1 MLCAAPAIGGNSLGD
16 TLFLTWRHFRSPDNR
31 RSDMT
36 NSTWRFG
43 FPLAIAFVT
52 VSAAAVAQQSNQ
64 TPDGKIEAG
73 KVQQT
78 MVRLS
83 DTGTPIERFQVDRT
97 VSYADLDLA
106 TTSGATELIRRVT
119 EVAKE
124 ACEQV
129 HNADPVDL
137 SGMDDASCVSTATD
151 GPLKQAKAAIE
162 RRRKSTEPFALP
174 N

>member
-1 MLCAAPAIGGNSLGD
+1 MP
-16 TLFLTWRHFRSPDNR
+16 
-31 RSDMT
+31 
-36 NSTWRFG
+36 NSTLRFG
-43 FPLAIAFVT
+43 FPLAIALAT
-52 VSAAAVAQQSNQ
+52 ASTAVIAQQIDQ
-64 TPDGKIEAG
+64 PDVKIEAG

-83 DTGTPIERFQVDRT
+83 DTGTPIERFWVDRK
-97 VSYADLDLA
+97 VSYADLDLT
-106 TTSGATELIRRVT
+106 TTSGATELMRRLT
-119 EVAKE
+119 EAAKE
-124 ACEQV
+124 ACAQV
-129 HNADPVDL
+129 HTADPVDL